1 MHFSLRLRFSNGRSP
16 LCIDGR
22 RQCLLEDDNSP
33 QIQLVYLF
41 ITYRV
46 NYDDRILEISTP
58 YQILPK
64 MHCNNIY
71 ITPTPD
77 GGGRRVNSLNILNL
91 IGFNVW

>member
-1 MHFSLRLRFSNGRSP
+1 MYFSLRLRFSNGRSP
-16 LCIDGR
+16 QCIDGR

-64 MHCNNIY
+64 NALQQYIY
-71 ITPTPD
+71 ILPLPRTEVVGVLT
-77 GGGRRVNSLNILNL
+77 V
-91 IGFNVW
+91 